1 MDIEANL
8 RELEERIARAC
19 GRAGRPPEAVT
30 IVAVTKTVAPAAIK
44 AASDAGLRHFGENR
58 VRDAQSKIAELSA
71 QMPRPTWHMVGH
83 LQSNKAKTAAE
94 IFDIIQSIDSMRLAG
109 ILSRSAQDTLSVLL
123 QVNLSGEAGKSGFA
137 PAEVSPALEE
147 IARLPRL
154 KVKGLMTVAPLVSDP
169 EQVRPIFRGLRQL
182 GDGLGLED
190 LSMGM
195 SDDFEVAIEEGA
207 TLLRLG
213 RVIFGSHT
221 AGEG

>member
-1 MDIEANL
+1 
-8 RELEERIARAC
+8 
-19 GRAGRPPEAVT
+19 VT

-58 VRDAQSKIAELSA
+58 VREAQSKIAELSA
-71 QMPRPTWHMVGH
+71 QMPRPTWHMGGH
-83 LQSNKAKTAAE
+83 LQTNKAKTAAE

-137 PAEVSPALEE
+137 PSEVSPALEE